1 MGNNVYETGFTINVG
16 KSCLSRE
23 INNSSLTN
31 EAGVG
36 SKSINPSLIKEVKIT
51 RLPLVILG
59 FMVIGALVVC
69 GVLEFLR

>member
-23 INNSSLTN
+23 INNYSLTN
-31 EAGVG
+31 ETGVG
-36 SKSINPSLIKEVKIT
+36 SKSINSSLIKEVKIT
-51 RLPLVILG
+51 KLPLVILG

-69 GVLEFLR
+69 GALEFLR

>member
-31 EAGVG
+31 ETGVG
-36 SKSINPSLIKEVKIT
+36 TKSINPSVINEVKVT
-51 RLPLVILG
+51 KLPLVVLG
-59 FMVIGALVVC
+59 FIVIGALVVC
-69 GVLEFLR
+69 GALEFLR